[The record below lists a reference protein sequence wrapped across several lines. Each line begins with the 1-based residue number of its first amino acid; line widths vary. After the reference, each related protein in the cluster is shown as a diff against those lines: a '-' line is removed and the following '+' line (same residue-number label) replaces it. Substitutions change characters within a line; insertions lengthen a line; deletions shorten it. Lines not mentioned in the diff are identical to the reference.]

1 MVCWLSLMVAGFSAC
16 QPSVMNYTLTDRLPA
31 ISPDYTAIT
40 LPPNIAPLNFQI
52 DEQGEDFVA
61 KIWSANNDTLTVHCA
76 GGKIQIDENIRLVPN
91 RNVCGVHAPSIF
103 QLQRSEV
110 DLRAVK

>member
-31 ISPDYTAIT
+31 ISPDYTAIS

-76 GGKIQIDENIRLVPN
+76 SGKIQIDETRHNNKIRHTT
-91 RNVCGVHAPSIF
+91 HA
-103 QLQRSEV
+103 
-110 DLRAVK
+110 